1 MFSFG
6 IVKKKGLRKMNTHND
21 FLDNAVNDELE
32 MVCIGDLTTDV
43 CSDMQND
50 TEKMCLSLQNATCG
64 DYCVDT
70 KENLK
75 NYFDVLVVVDIGCGN
90 TNGK

>member
-1 MFSFG
+1 
-6 IVKKKGLRKMNTHND
+6 MNTHND

-32 MVCIGDLTTDV
+32 MKCIGDLTTDV

-64 DYCVDT
+64 DGSNAFPQKT
-70 KENLK
+70 
-75 NYFDVLVVVDIGCGN
+75 
-90 TNGK
+90 